1 MGFLE
6 KIDSLEEINPMDV
19 VAKKTI
25 DEDYSSYQEVVSG
38 DKQEK
43 WRYETYKEV
52 DDLSKISTWTLKKK
66 SSLPRSTKIL
76 P

>member
-25 DEDYSSYQEVVSG
+25 DEEYSSYQEVVSG

-52 DDLSKISTWTLKKK
+52 DDLRKKSTWTLKKK